1 MNKFMPSV
9 CPILTLLKGK
19 IMCVLKKKF
28 ITLKSGIHVCLYVC
42 EELRYLYILELEMYT
57 STGFVRP
64 VTLTLR
70 SRSSL
75 RVKDTMGVVRESE
88 KGSQMY
94 GFFSASIT

>member
-19 IMCVLKKKF
+19 IMCFKKKF

-42 EELRYLYILELEMYT
+42 EELGYLYILELEMYT

-64 VTLTLR
+64 VTLILR